1 MDQERI
7 RCVFMRGGTSRG
19 AYLLEGDL
27 PRDPVVRDQVL
38 LAIYGSPDRRQID
51 GIGGADPLTSKVAI
65 VGRSRRP
72 DADVDY
78 TFGQVSIATPL
89 VDYNSSCGNMAA
101 GIGPFVVDEGLVPA
115 DEPITRVRIYH
126 TNIRKIIVAEVPV
139 RDGKA
144 VVEGDCVIA
153 GVPGS
158 GARILLDFPDVGGT
172 ATGRLLP
179 TGRSQEEMHI
189 NGRSVRVSIVDA
201 AVPVVFVRAEDVGMA
216 GTELPGDITARPD
229 LMATLEE
236 IRCRAAERIG
246 LVSDWQRATERTPSS
261 PKVHVVSAPA
271 AYTRVDGEPV
281 WPGEIDL
288 VGRALAMQKPHGTYA
303 VTGGICAG
311 VASRIPGTVVNEAC
325 SSTAGDRVRIGH
337 PAGTITFEI
346 GLEPR
351 GDDFA
356 VTRAAL
362 ERTARRIMEGFV
374 YVPRT
379 RFVPGAVPL
388 IRQEPLAIIDA

>member
-78 TFGQVSIATPL
+78 TFGQVSITTPL

-101 GIGPFVVDEGLVPA
+101 GIGPFAVDEGLVPA

-144 VVEGDCVIA
+144 VVEGDCRIA

-158 GARILLDFPDVGGT
+158 GARILLDFQDVGGT
-172 ATGRLLP
+172 TTGRLLP
-179 TGRSQEEMHI
+179 TGRSQEELQV
-189 NGRSVRVSIVDA
+189 NGRSLSVSIVDA
-201 AVPVVFVRAEDVGMA
+201 AVPVVFVRAQDVGMT
-216 GTELPGDITARPD
+216 GTELPSEIMAQPD
-229 LMATLEE
+229 LLARLEE
-236 IRCRAAERIG
+236 IRSRAAERIG
-246 LVSDWQRATERTPSS
+246 IVGDWHQATEQTPSS
-261 PKVHVVSAPA
+261 PKVHVVSPRT
-271 AYTRVDGEPV
+271 AYRTVEGEPV
-281 WPGEIDL
+281 SPDDIDL
-288 VGRALAMQKPHGTYA
+288 VGRAMAMQKPHGTYA

-311 VASRIPGTVVNEAC
+311 VAARIPGTVVNEVCAAG
-325 SSTAGDRVRIGH
+325 AGDRIRIGH
-337 PAGTITFEI
+337 PAGTIAFEI
-346 GLEPR
+346 GLGPR

-362 ERTARRIMEGFV
+362 ERTARRLMDGYVF
-374 YVPRT
+374 VPRS
-379 RFVPGAVPL
+379 RFVPGAIPL
-388 IRQEPLAIIDA
+388 IRQETRPVVD